1 MKRKGKKLH
10 IESLNYQNIKK
21 LILHIRNLERN
32 SIQVDKQRRKWC
44 CWVIYV
50 TTLDD
55 TDCLH
60 HGFDLSCSM
69 YVWFRYKSKLEW
81 IHLDTTDFASAK
93 CVWINTTNPTL
104 GNIFEWCFKA
114 QSSKFERLFSLKRG
128 KRDRLFSLK
137 RGKRDVRALSFE
149 LSKMSPQVGLTV
161 QIYHRGFSFL
171 IDTDVYRYWCK
182 YAFTHVNSFLLWA
195 WILKCTI
202 TVVWVLII
210 LETLGSQRLS
220 PILEETLDIIS
231 FMRVHCDNWNHDGKR
246 GFVKLACF
254 GDFFLV

>member
-128 KRDRLFSLK
+128 KRD
-137 RGKRDVRALSFE
+137 VRALSFE
-149 LSKMSPQVGLTV
+149 LSKMSPRVGLAV
-161 QIYHRGFSFL
+161 LLFL
-171 IDTDVYRYWCK
+171 KREVE
-182 YAFTHVNSFLLWA
+182 WA
-195 WILKCTI
+195 SEGEKRMYCACRIVHICCS
-202 TVVWVLII
+202 VL
-210 LETLGSQRLS
+210 
-220 PILEETLDIIS
+220 
-231 FMRVHCDNWNHDGKR
+231 
-246 GFVKLACF
+246 
-254 GDFFLV
+254 